1 MDDKDEGIKIP
12 SPREGASTSGTDTK
26 KKPSQADRMIAL
38 ALLGDIRLFTDQRRE
53 PYIRLWRGEVYVT
66 LRLRSR
72 EVKAWLAGLLWKD
85 EEKAPSNEALQ
96 SALNVLEAMARE
108 EAEIPLYNRV
118 ALDDLGGIYIDM
130 ADEGWRAIHVTREG
144 WDVSDVVPV
153 FFRRYSHQKA
163 LPYPVRGGPESIR
176 RLLDFAHI
184 EDEGERLLY
193 LVAVVS
199 AFIPDIPHVI
209 LVFHGPQGS
218 GKTWSLRAA
227 RSVIDPSILDVLT
240 LPRRQNELI
249 QNLDHHYCAFYD
261 NVGRIAPW
269 ISNVLC
275 RAVTGTGV
283 SKRQLYTDDEDVI
296 REFLRNVGLTDISVA
311 AERGDLLDRSL
322 LLGLAFIPARLRKTE
337 KELRAS
343 LEELRPEI
351 LGAILDI
358 LVKAMTLYPG
368 VEVPG
373 LFRMADFTKWGIAI
387 TEAMGEDPE
396 HFIEAYR
403 ENIAKQGLEAI
414 RASVVADVLIPYMG
428 TQLDKSWSGTA
439 SQLWSAL
446 NEMAEAMKIS
456 TRQKAWPKNPQV
468 LSRRLNELAPS
479 LPAAGYEITSERT
492 GTSRLIIIDCVN
504 SVIASQPNDASD
516 AYDAFFTVRTGVKDD
531 GTSRTLQER
540 LKDAEALGVRL
551 VEENDGEPIEE
562 ADYCSA
568 LGRALGLKGE
578 ETQRV
583 LEILLKEGR
592 AFRPRPDA
600 LIFVGRAVDV
610 EPSPTDGT
618 GGTPGAEEEGVEDG
632 SEEDVG
638 AATGAPSP
646 PEPFEAVMGIWTGLE
661 RDGEDTAL
669 LEGLAELLVRSGF
682 SDPYGLIAETSS
694 PEWWAQEG
702 WRVELVGAEL
712 RSLGEEGECAICQR
726 QGPLYADVEN
736 IWPVCL
742 RCRLGQP
749 ATKSGLPWRFRVVT
763 R

>member
-1 MDDKDEGIKIP
+1 
-12 SPREGASTSGTDTK
+12 
-26 KKPSQADRMIAL
+26 MIAL

-53 PYIRLWRGEVYVT
+53 PYIRLWRGEIYVT

-72 EVKAWLAGLLWKD
+72 EVKAWLAGLLWRD

-118 ALDDLGGIYIDM
+118 ALDDLGGVYIDM
-130 ADEGWRAIHVTREG
+130 ADERWRAIHVTREG
-144 WDVSDVVPV
+144 WDISDVVPV
-153 FFRRYSHQKA
+153 LFRRYSHQKA
-163 LPYPVRGGPESIR
+163 LPYPIRGGPESIR

-184 EDEGERLLY
+184 EDEGESLLF

-209 LVFHGPQGS
+209 LVLHGPQGS

-296 REFLRNVGLTDISVA
+296 REFLRCLGMTDISVA

-322 LLGLAFIPARLRKTE
+322 LLGLAFIPTRLRKTE
-337 KELRAS
+337 KELRVS
-343 LEELRPEI
+343 LEEARPEI

-358 LVKAMTLYPG
+358 LSKAMAIYPD
-368 VEVPG
+368 VEAPS
-373 LFRMADFTKWGIAI
+373 LFRMADFTKWGLAI

-403 ENIAKQGLEAI
+403 ENIAKQGMEAI
-414 RASVVADVLIPYMG
+414 RASVVADVLIRFMEVTTTG
-428 TQLDKSWSGTA
+428 SWSGTA
-439 SQLWSAL
+439 SQLWGAL
-446 NEMAEAMKIS
+446 NEMAGAMKIS
-456 TRQKAWPKNPQV
+456 TRQKAWPKNSKI
-468 LSRRLNELAPS
+468 LGRRLNELAPS
-479 LPAAGYEITSERT
+479 LPAAGYEITR
-492 GTSRLIIIDCVN
+492 GYRGKARLISINHCGDDGNVGATAHT
-504 SVIASQPNDASD
+504 VDTADD
-516 AYDAFFTVRTGVKDD
+516 FTVRTGVKDD
-531 GTSRTLQER
+531 GTGRTLQER
-540 LKDAEALGVRL
+540 LKAAEALGIRL
-551 VEENDGEPIEE
+551 QEENDGNPIKE

-568 LGRALGLKGE
+568 LKRELGLKGE
-578 ETQRV
+578 ENWRI
-583 LEILLKEGR
+583 LESLLRDGR

-600 LIFVGRAVDV
+600 LAFVGRAVDV

-618 GGTPGAEEEGVEDG
+618 GGTPGAEEAGVEDESLEDLVARADELLTDEVRRVMPGCTG
-632 SEEDVG
+632 SIKRVEGDHFEEWVLIETLG
-638 AATGAPSP
+638 VHAST
-646 PEPFEAVMGIWTGLE
+646 EPEAVV
-661 RDGEDTAL
+661 RL
-669 LEGLAELLVRSGF
+669 L
-682 SDPYGLIAETSS
+682 SS
-694 PEWWAQEG
+694 EWWQ
-702 WRVELVGAEL
+702 R
-712 RSLGEEGECAICQR
+712 RSDWWLEPHPTDPDLI
-726 QGPLYADVEN
+726 
-736 IWPVCL
+736 
-742 RCRLGQP
+742 
-749 ATKSGLPWRFRVVT
+749 RVVK